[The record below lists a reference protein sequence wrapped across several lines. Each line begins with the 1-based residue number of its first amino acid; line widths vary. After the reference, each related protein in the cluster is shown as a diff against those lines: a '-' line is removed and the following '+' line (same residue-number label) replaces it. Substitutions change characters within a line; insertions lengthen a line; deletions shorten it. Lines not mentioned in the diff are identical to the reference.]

1 MEHLDSFQPGDNLS
15 FIIDKRDLLGYEA
28 MEEEA
33 QDVFDQGALTT
44 LFYEL
49 HQDLVLKCRATEE
62 GLEVMHRA
70 YCLPIQP
77 KVSDDFFYSA
87 LVKTIFYSGFRPT
100 VIDRYLPTVNRYF
113 SDYQE
118 VMTYTR
124 AHVDEIMQDPGMIKN
139 RSKIMACY
147 NNAWTV
153 STIGLHCG
161 SMQGFLD
168 VLNDDYSNESLA
180 HLWEG
185 LQLHFDFMGEITALN
200 LMAELGFDVF
210 RPNRELMR
218 GFRRLGLI
226 ETEKDHINA
235 VKAARVISEGT
246 RLPLYYI
253 TAVVQIYGQM
263 H

>member
-1 MEHLDSFQPGDNLS
+1 MEHLESFQPVDNLP
-15 FIIDKRDLLGYEA
+15 FIVDKRDLLGNDA
-28 MEEEA
+28 MDEEA
-33 QDVFDQGALTT
+33 KDVFDQGAFTT

-49 HQDLVLKCRATEE
+49 HQDLVLKCKLTEE
-62 GLEVMHRA
+62 GLEVMHRS
-70 YCLPIQP
+70 YFPPIQP
-77 KVSDDFFYSA
+77 VVSDDTFYRA

-113 SDYQE
+113 SNYQE

-210 RPNRELMR
+210 RPNRDLMR

-226 ETEKDHINA
+226 ESEKDHIKA
-235 VKAARVISEGT
+235 IKAARVMSEGT
-246 RLPLYYI
+246 RLPLEYI
-253 TAVVQIYGQM
+253 AIAIQLHGQL